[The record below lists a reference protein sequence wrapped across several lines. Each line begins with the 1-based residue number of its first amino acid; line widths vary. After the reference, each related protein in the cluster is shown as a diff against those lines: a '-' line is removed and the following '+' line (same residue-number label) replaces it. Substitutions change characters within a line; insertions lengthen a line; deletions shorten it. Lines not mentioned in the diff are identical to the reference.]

1 MDDVEWQY
9 IVYMYGIVR
18 RYKVS
23 FYCSFNYVRYLFRF
37 YMSFQVFSCTVL
49 LVAVCFNPGA
59 VSPSGI
65 FCGHLVTD
73 SGCSPYFFYVC
84 FL

>member
-18 RYKVS
+18 RYKLVVTVLLIMFFCYLFS
-23 FYCSFNYVRYLFRF
+23 FYV
-37 YMSFQVFSCTVL
+37 SFQVFSCIVL

-59 VSPSGI
+59 VDI
-65 FCGHLVTD
+65 
-73 SGCSPYFFYVC
+73 
-84 FL
+84 